1 LLYVSPQQ
9 INVQAPYEIAGG
21 AQATVTLTASQ
32 RNATDSRTLPVIAR
46 NPVAFLIYSDLKP
59 CDLSLLGYQLGF
71 FPLAFNSDGSP
82 NTCSNPAVAG
92 SVVRIFLA
100 GLGVTVPAPV
110 TGSVNPNPGIP
121 LNLPITFGGGLA
133 ATVVSAV
140 ALPGSISGVWQVDVR
155 MPANQTGAIP
165 VSLFVDSVPV
175 RDTNLTIWIRP
186 ALEVGFA
193 GVRLV
198 VPASLG
204 FR

>member
-1 LLYVSPQQ
+1 LLYVSSQQ

-46 NPVAFLIYSDLKP
+46 NPAAFLIYSDLKP

-100 GLGVTVPAPV
+100 GLGVTAPAAV

-133 ATVVSAV
+133 AAVVSAV
-140 ALPGSISGVWQVDVR
+140 ALPGSISGVWQVDLR
-155 MPANQTGAIP
+155 MPANQTGEIP
-165 VSLFVDSVPV
+165 VSLFIDSVPV
-175 RDTNLTIWIRP
+175 RDTNLTIWTGR
-186 ALEVGFA
+186 
-193 GVRLV
+193 
-198 VPASLG
+198 
-204 FR
+204 